1 MQKLFSIIKNSRFF
15 INLSLFL
22 AVMGPGIITA
32 SVGNNSAGIATY
44 SLAGAHYGY
53 SLVWSFIPMLI
64 ALILAQEMSARMAVA
79 TGKGLADLIR
89 ENFGVKITFYLM
101 FLLFFVNL
109 LCLIA
114 EFSGLAA
121 SLEIFHISKY
131 ISIPISAFLV
141 WMLVVKGT
149 YKAVERT
156 FLVLSSFYIAYIISG
171 FIAHPDWSSAFKQT
185 VLPSFDLNFQSSL
198 MLIGMIGTTITPWMQ
213 FYLQS
218 SVVEKRV
225 GVENYK
231 SLRLDVII
239 GCVVASVVAFF
250 IVVACAATLFK
261 ENVSVQTVSDAA
273 LALRPLAG
281 PYASFLFA
289 FGLFNAAIFAVS
301 ILPLSTAYSICEGM
315 GWEEG
320 IDKNFKD
327 APQFFWL
334 YTIMIAIGAGVV
346 LIPNFPFLKM
356 MYLSQVGNGILL
368 PFILLFMLSLV
379 NDEEIMGEFKNTP
392 SLNVVTYIVV
402 AVLILLTILMLTFS
416 LPFFSRL

>member
-1 MQKLFSIIKNSRFF
+1 
-15 INLSLFL
+15 
-22 AVMGPGIITA
+22 
-32 SVGNNSAGIATY
+32 
-44 SLAGAHYGY
+44 
-53 SLVWSFIPMLI
+53 ML
-64 ALILAQEMSARMAVA
+64 
-79 TGKGLADLIR
+79 
-89 ENFGVKITFYLM
+89 
-101 FLLFFVNL
+101 LLFFVNL

-121 SLEIFHISKY
+121 SLEIFNISKY

-156 FLVLSSFYIAYIISG
+156 FLVLSSFYVAYIISG

-231 SLRLDVII
+231 SLRLDVIV
-239 GCVVASVVAFF
+239 GCVVASIVAFF

-392 SLNVVTYIVV
+392 SLNTITYIVV
-402 AVLILLTILMLTFS
+402 AVLILLTILMLAFS
-416 LPFFSRL
+416 LPFFKNL